1 MGFDDYARTISFEK
15 DPLKLKFIMAEDL
28 DYPSIHEDKHGFTV
42 KLPTPKIEED
52 LLTFLGYTFPD
63 DVKGRKKIVN
73 LFRAS
78 VFHLSSHTFSWR
90 DTDYDAWRKGK
101 NEILTDFVVSLV
113 EDTWINQYVVAWYPD
128 NLVDLAFAGASML
141 ARLRD
146 IENIQIQA
154 TRLMVSLMVYA
165 NTGLTG
171 YVAKSDQN
179 ILEPL
184 FSELG
189 RFKKAV
195 SKALTDE
202 DSNILPQKLEV
213 ADTVY
218 AALLD
223 HGPIIEAPSPP
234 FAENLGPSSLF
245 PAMKVDSL
253 ESFDGLIAECFEG
266 LGGARVVERQ
276 SPSNRVSEAEALQVF
291 DSHLLVKEKEKK
303 ILTRYEGSELSSRFS
318 SMGFPNKDYSEY
330 LRIKARCKRS
340 TSKMTEVLFGAMN
353 EFMEDIRKKF
363 GVLNLPD
370 AVQVIASKSERTDIF
385 LKDEKIKQNFA
396 WSIVIDASKSM
407 NNVKEYALETAV
419 ILAESAGKVLL
430 DMTSWS
436 VFAFNDRFKIIKD
449 FSEQY
454 NSRVKARFGGLA
466 FRGLSYMP
474 DAIEIAGK
482 ALAKRREELKV
493 MMVISDGWPYGYQ
506 NIDSDASDIIRTLE
520 AAGMAVIGIGAL
532 SGRMEYLFD
541 SHCTAYTLKQFV
553 NKFSARFYEACDNA
567 V

>member
-1 MGFDDYARTISFEK
+1 
-15 DPLKLKFIMAEDL
+15 
-28 DYPSIHEDKHGFTV
+28 
-42 KLPTPKIEED
+42 
-52 LLTFLGYTFPD
+52 
-63 DVKGRKKIVN
+63 
-73 LFRAS
+73 
-78 VFHLSSHTFSWR
+78 
-90 DTDYDAWRKGK
+90 
-101 NEILTDFVVSLV
+101 
-113 EDTWINQYVVAWYPD
+113 
-128 NLVDLAFAGASML
+128 ML

-154 TRLMVSLMVYA
+154 TRLMVSLMVSA
-165 NTGLTG
+165 NTGLTD
-171 YVAKSDQN
+171 YVVESDRH

-189 RFKKAV
+189 SFKEAV
-195 SKALTDE
+195 AKSLTDE

-218 AALLD
+218 KVLLD

-234 FAENLGPSSLF
+234 FAENLGTSSLF
-245 PAMKVDSL
+245 PAMNVDSH
-253 ESFDGLIAECFEG
+253 ESFDGLMAECFEG
-266 LGGARVVERQ
+266 LGGARIVEVQ
-276 SPSNRVSEAEALQVF
+276 PPSSRISEVEALQVF
-291 DSHLLVKEKEKK
+291 ESHLLEKAKERK
-303 ILTRYEGSELSSRFS
+303 ILTRYEDPELSSRFS

-330 LRIKARCKRS
+330 LRVKARCKRS

-396 WSIVIDASKSM
+396 WSIVVDASKSM
-407 NNVKEYALETAV
+407 KNVKDYALETAV

-436 VFAFNDRFKIIKD
+436 VFAFNDRFEIIKD

-454 NSRVKARFGGLA
+454 NSRVKARFGGLS

-493 MMVISDGWPYGYQ
+493 MMVISDGWPYGYD
-506 NIDSDASDIIRTLE
+506 NIQLDASNIIRTLE

-541 SHCTAYTLKQFV
+541 SHCTSYTLKQFV